1 MSKQENTLRRAGL
14 SAAKLALLEKRLAR
28 KAVQPERA
36 ESALRRLGQES
47 APLSFSQEHTA
58 AAAEAEGQPS
68 YYNIVVRFQGEIDIA
83 ALERTLSEVV
93 RRHESLRTGFPV
105 RDGRRVQVVAPP
117 PTVSLAVRDIS
128 DLPEEEREERALQ
141 LAAEQVREPF
151 DLAEPRLLRA
161 GLLRLGEA
169 HHLLLLAIAHIV
181 CDSQSLEILTREMS
195 VIYAVFSQ
203 GRPSPLPELPV
214 QCADYA
220 SWQREHLRGERYET
234 LLAYWRRQLDGCD
247 PVLRLPTAG
256 PRPPART
263 FRGAYSSALMPKTLA
278 VKLERLS
285 LDEGVTPFMTLLA
298 AFKVLLHRLTGQD
311 DIVVGSAAAGRQHR
325 ELEGL
330 IGCFINLLAFRT
342 RLSEDPTFRELLGRV
357 GETAVGAYNHQEMP
371 FGRLVEELRLPR
383 DESYPALAQVIFA
396 FSRTAGG
403 AAASAAESAPS
414 GVSSYMI
421 NPERSSVDLTLS
433 MKDAPH
439 GLLATFEYNTNLFE
453 AAAIDEML
461 KDLQSILEAVAA
473 DPDLRLSSLARPAR
487 DE

>member
-1 MSKQENTLRRAGL
+1 MSKQENTIRRGGL
-14 SAAKLALLEKRLAR
+14 SAAKLALLEKRLSR
-28 KAVQPERA
+28 KAVRPERV
-36 ESALRRLGQES
+36 ESALKRLGQES

-58 AAAEAEGQPS
+58 AAAQAEGKPS
-68 YYNIVVRFQGEIDIA
+68 YYNIVVRFQGEIDIE

-93 RRHESLRTGFPV
+93 RRHESLRTSFPV
-105 RDGRRVQVVAPP
+105 RDGRRVQVIAPP
-117 PTVSLAVRDIS
+117 PPMSLALRDIS
-128 DLPEEEREERALQ
+128 DLPAEEREERALQ

-151 DLAEPRLLRA
+151 DLAEPQLFRA

-169 HHLLLLAIAHIV
+169 QHLLLLAIAHVV
-181 CDSQSLEILTREMS
+181 CDSQSLEVLTREMS
-195 VIYAVFSQ
+195 VIYAAFSQ
-203 GRPSPLPELPV
+203 GRPSPLPDLPV

-220 SWQREHLRGERYET
+220 SWQHGHLRGERLEA
-234 LLAYWRRQLDGCD
+234 LRAYWRQQLDGCA
-247 PVLRLPTAG
+247 PVLRLPTGG
-256 PRPPART
+256 PRPPAQT
-263 FRGAYSSALMPKTLA
+263 FRGAYGSVLMPKTLA

-311 DIVVGSAAAGRQHR
+311 DIIVGSATAGRQHR

-342 RLSEDPTFRELLGRV
+342 RLSEDPTFRELLRRV

-371 FGRLVEELRLPR
+371 FSKLVGELQLPR
-383 DESYPALAQVIFA
+383 DESYPALVQVIFA
-396 FSRTAGG
+396 FSRVTGG
-403 AAASAAESAPS
+403 ATESAPS
-414 GVSSYMI
+414 GVSSYML

-439 GLLATFEYNTNLFE
+439 GLLATFEYNTDLFE

-461 KDLQSILEAVAA
+461 KDLQSLLEAVAA
-473 DPDLRLSSLARPAR
+473 DPDLRLSALARLAH